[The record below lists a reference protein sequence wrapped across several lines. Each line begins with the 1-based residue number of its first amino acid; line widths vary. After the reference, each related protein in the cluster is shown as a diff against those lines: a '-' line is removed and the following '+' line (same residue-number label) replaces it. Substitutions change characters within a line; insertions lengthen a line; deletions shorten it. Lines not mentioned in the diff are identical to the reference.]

1 MNNPLK
7 NRSEQMAEQWSTDRI
22 GRQGD
27 PDAPVGSEEWAA
39 YVANEIHSRVK
50 DAESDARQAE
60 GWIEDFKSEDGH
72 KALGF
77 ESWDEF
83 CKSWIGYEAEQVET
97 IISRR
102 KRAQKKAGEYD
113 GPEEAEDVLPQN
125 GENQH
130 TLDGGCSNQN
140 TLNRG
145 GGDTDY
151 LTARIARDHEEIHE
165 KMKAGEYRSVRQAA
179 IDAGIIED
187 RTRVSFYA
195 DDPKRA
201 CKNIFKHMV
210 REDIEQLRSRLTDEL
225 DDAD

>member
-39 YVANEIHSRVK
+39 YVANEIHSRIK

-83 CKSWIGYEAEQVET
+83 CRSWIGYEADQVET

-102 KRAQKKAGEYD
+102 KRAQKKAGQYD
-113 GPEEAEDVLPQN
+113 GPEEAAEVDGQIGN
-125 GENQH
+125 GRSR
-130 TLDGGCSNQN
+130 CSNQN
-140 TLNRG
+140 TFNRG

-151 LTARIARDHEEIHE
+151 LTARIARDHPEVHE
-165 KMKAGEYRSVRQAA
+165 KMKAGDYRSVRQAA

-210 REDIEQLRSRLTDEL
+210 REDIEQLHSRLTDEL